1 MKKIKFSKSYITIT
15 VLILMMVL
23 VAVSYLYADSIFSE
37 LAIARN
43 NKGASVAFALAEAG
57 VQRAIYQ
64 VKYESAV
71 RTPFVTGDTSCCS
84 KFTQDPALII
94 NNGSFE
100 ETITVTGEGLAIITA
115 VGKYTIGLRTAVREI
130 KTSIAQSVDPP
141 VYNGNSGIFISDT
154 SEGSPSPLTLN
165 QTTIKVYGGGI
176 LSGGGLDFNQS
187 QIDAEKSIEYKNS
200 LRLNQS
206 TLKCNC
212 MIDTPDPE
220 ELIPMCSEAPA
231 CTPTIVSDVDSIP
244 AIDILS
250 SNPGSYQSLSQ
261 NSPNHY
267 FSSQSA
273 FLTYMQSNGNTISGI
288 VFVDVG
294 SNDTLDIGTNTFTV
308 NGVLV
313 SSNSI
318 SVPNGGT
325 LIINK
330 PENQPA
336 GIIVPNT
343 FEVKNKGVFSCT
355 GLIYGGNKVELNLPT
370 SPTIN
375 VIGGIFSRYVYINQ
389 GDIIIHFDSAVI
401 NAALPID
408 PLDTPIIDRTFWEE
422 EY

>member
-100 ETITVTGEGLAIITA
+100 ETITVTGEGLATITA
-115 VGKYTIGLRTAVREI
+115 VGKYTMGLRTAVREI

-141 VYNGNSGIFISDT
+141 VYNGNSGIFISNT
-154 SEGSPSPLTLN
+154 SEGSPSPLSIN
-165 QTTIKVYGGGI
+165 HTTIKVYGGGI
-176 LSGGGLDFNQS
+176 VSGGGLSFHKS
-187 QIDAEKSIEYKNS
+187 TVWTEKTIESKIPVSYDDS
-200 LRLNQS
+200 ELR
-206 TLKCNC
+206 CNC
-212 MIDTPDPE
+212 TITTPDPE
-220 ELIPMCSEAPA
+220 EIIPMCSEAPE
-231 CTPTIVSDVDSIP
+231 CTPTIINDVDSIP

-250 SNPGSYQSLSQ
+250 SDPGSYKSLSQ

-294 SNDTLDIGTNTFTV
+294 SNGTLDIGTNTFTV

-313 SSNSI
+313 SSNDI
-318 SVPNGGT
+318 YVPNGGG
-325 LIINK
+325 LIITHT
-330 PENQPA
+330 PNQPSGVIA
-336 GIIVPNT
+336 VNNLGVH
-343 FEVKNKGVFSCT
+343 NKGVFEGT
-355 GLIYGGNKVELNLPT
+355 GLIYAGNSIITNHPNF
-370 SPTIN
+370 N
-375 VIGGIFSRYVYINQ
+375 VTGGIFGRSVEINQ
-389 GDIIIHFDSAVI
+389 GTINIYFDKDII
-401 NAALPID
+401 NAALPAN
-408 PLDTPIIDRTFWEE
+408 PADTPIIDRTFWEE